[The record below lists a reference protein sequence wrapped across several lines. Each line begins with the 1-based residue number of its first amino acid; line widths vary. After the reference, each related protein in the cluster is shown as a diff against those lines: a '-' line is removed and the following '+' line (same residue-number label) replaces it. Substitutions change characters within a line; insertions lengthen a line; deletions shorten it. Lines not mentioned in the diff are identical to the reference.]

1 MFMPRLSNEA
11 VFILRKLYSWNK
23 VGNKYINLH
32 DVIRAFPRRLRN
44 TKFFRAW
51 IKDLCKEDLVIIH
64 KNGTCISLNKH
75 ELGRTEEIIN
85 R

>member
-1 MFMPRLSNEA
+1 MHLSNEA
-11 VFILRKLYSWNK
+11 MFMLRKLYSWNR

-44 TKFFRAW
+44 KKLFKEW
-51 IKDLCKEDLVIIH
+51 INELRKEGLIIIH

-75 ELGRTEEIIN
+75 ELGRIENIIG
-85 R
+85 